1 MKNLEV
7 RVAKKDEQIRKAAE
21 QSADAMAALL
31 KGSHDQLEAAQRGHE
46 TEKGEMKAQV
56 ADTERDLALRTKELE
71 KARARLEAWRA
82 QLGVEGDRDLP
93 SVESQTGT
101 QHSAY
106 KDFSRQKRFIESVIQ
121 KRDPAVIAAAIVSAG
136 GNDML
141 KALAQTSHFQPLVQH
156 VVQEAANKIEE
167 RWNARHSLHVMT
179 DLSLSR
185 ELFEILR
192 HLLSFIYHPPV
203 GECEDDNMGDEL
215 PAEEARGKGGDFYE
229 RLVLYF

>member
-93 SVESQTGT
+93 SVASGDARSTFQS
-101 QHSAY
+101 HRSAI
-106 KDFSRQKRFIESVIQ
+106 KNFSRQKKFVESVL
-121 KRDPAVIAAAIVSAG
+121 KERNPEVIASAI
-136 GNDML
+136 
-141 KALAQTSHFQPLVQH
+141 
-156 VVQEAANKIEE
+156 
-167 RWNARHSLHVMT
+167 
-179 DLSLSR
+179 
-185 ELFEILR
+185 
-192 HLLSFIYHPPV
+192 
-203 GECEDDNMGDEL
+203 
-215 PAEEARGKGGDFYE
+215 ARGRHY
-229 RLVLYF
+229 